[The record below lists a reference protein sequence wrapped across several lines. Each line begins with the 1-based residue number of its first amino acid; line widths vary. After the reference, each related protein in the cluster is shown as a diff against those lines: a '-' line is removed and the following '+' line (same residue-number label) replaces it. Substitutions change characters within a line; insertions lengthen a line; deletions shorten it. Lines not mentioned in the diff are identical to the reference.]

1 MVTAIPV
8 NQKNNSMFSDHFPD
22 VHDVHKKVEE
32 AKKYAEK
39 IKPQH
44 YAYFGEEKNP
54 YASLNKNKIDISNE
68 TIKTTKTEEKENNK
82 SQNKGRSL

>member
-1 MVTAIPV
+1 
-8 NQKNNSMFSDHFPD
+8 MFSDHFPD
-22 VHDVHKKVEE
+22 VHDVYKKVEE

-54 YASLNKNKIDISNE
+54 YASLNKNKIDISNV
-68 TIKTTKTEEKENNK
+68 KTEIGKLKEKKDEKNQSK
-82 SQNKGRSL
+82 ERSL